1 MNRIL
6 DTLNHTPIVVK
17 AGVDVGAIG
26 IAGTAFF
33 TDIMPAVAVS
43 LSVLWL
49 CLQIYTWVVNKKWR
63 LKK

>member
-6 DTLNHTPIVVK
+6 DTLNHTPMAIK
-17 AGVDVGAIG
+17 AGADIGAIG

-33 TDIMPAVAVS
+33 SDIMPAVAVT

-49 CLQIYTWVVNKKWR
+49 CLQIVTWVVNKNW
-63 LKK
+63 KKK